1 MTDEELIAS
10 LSARLSG
17 LVFDD
22 LDADDVTALV
32 AGEITAWGEAAGWR
46 VYRHARSVA
55 TLPPPMDKQHSWVDV
70 ACARADGPPVVIE
83 IDHTD
88 RRRTLDKLAAEAD
101 AGRVAVW
108 VRFGTGPFGVRPPAP
123 VLMVPFVVDARRDG
137 GRRLFSTHRPEPP
150 ARAAPEHTEVDLD
163 AAEQS
168 GLFGDA

>member
-1 MTDEELIAS
+1 MTDEELIES
-10 LSARLSG
+10 LSGRLDG
-17 LVFDD
+17 LAFTD
-22 LDADDVTALV
+22 LDVDEVVTRLAD
-32 AGEITAWGEAAGWR
+32 EIVGWGEAQGWR

-108 VRFGTGPFGVRPPAP
+108 VRFGTGPFTVRPDPP
-123 VLMVPFVVDARRDG
+123 VLMVTYLVDSRRED
-137 GRRLFSTHRPEPP
+137 GRRLFATHRPEPP
-150 ARAAPEHTEVDLD
+150 DRPAPEHTDLD
-163 AAEQS
+163 LGATEQA
-168 GLFGDA
+168 GLFGEA